1 MSFHVLSAAIRATMA
16 ELVGTRFRSED
27 LPLIGLLGALYSLA
41 NAAMFQLLRM
51 WLGVADSAG
60 TVGENV
66 FRDPPRLAGAIL
78 AGIIFVFLMSFFQVD
93 EGGIPR
99 GLTRKAALFPVVF
112 VGVIG
117 IGTSPLIIASS
128 GSVGY
133 AAATVVIDCITTL
146 AMSFALRHFRVH
158 A

>member
-1 MSFHVLSAAIRATMA
+1 MSFHVLSAIIRATMA

-66 FRDPPRLAGAIL
+66 FRDPGSGCECCRWQLVPVSRRL
-78 AGIIFVFLMSFFQVD
+78 
-93 EGGIPR
+93 
-99 GLTRKAALFPVVF
+99 
-112 VGVIG
+112 
-117 IGTSPLIIASS
+117 
-128 GSVGY
+128 
-133 AAATVVIDCITTL
+133 
-146 AMSFALRHFRVH
+146 
-158 A
+158 